1 LKANGFT
8 LLEVLVAL
16 AVLAV
21 ALAAL
26 LKAGAESTRSV
37 SYLRDRTIAGWVA
50 ANAVNQ
56 VWLRGSLP
64 SGGQRGTQFMAGREW
79 RWELQIS
86 PTADPDLRRLDVRV
100 SGIDDAAVLT
110 ELTAFLRA
118 DQ

>member
-1 LKANGFT
+1 

-16 AVLAV
+16 AVLAI

-26 LKAGAESTRSV
+26 LKAAAESTSTV

-56 VWLRGSLP
+56 VWLSGELPRGSR
-64 SGGQRGTQFMAGREW
+64 RGTQSMAGREW
-79 RWELQIS
+79 RWDMQIS

-100 SGIDDAAVLT
+100 SGIDDATVLT

-118 DQ
+118 TQ